1 MKEIDRDGLLLC
13 RLQGNIFASSL
24 EYCES
29 SSEIFMRRF
38 MMSKLVKEFDL
49 KAVLNDSLT
58 ISEAFQIIE
67 NEFGKT
73 SYGKVKY
80 NREVLFWIGY
90 IYRYMSYTYD
100 LSSKS
105 VYKIIK
111 PKELNERYYVYHTF
125 DCSQAI
131 ERILE
136 EKNISFDTDK
146 QNERLL
152 KMMRRIKYEK
162 EVEIT
167 NMNSD
172 YAHKLFKDFK
182 NDRSLFENED
192 DFKEYVYSKEKIDS
206 YVETKAK
213 EGYKLLAVLYKEDV
227 VGEIR
232 LKEQNLNVYELGIVL
247 KDDHYKNKGL
257 GTVALKKG
265 LDYAKH
271 VLGIQSIIVEILKT
285 NERSIHVFKKLGF
298 IYKNENDKFV
308 YYSKL
313 L

>member
-1 MKEIDRDGLLLC
+1 MKPIDRDGLLLC

-24 EYCES
+24 EYSES

-38 MMSKLVKEFDL
+38 MMSNLVKEFDL

-58 ISEAFQIIE
+58 IAEAFEIIE
-67 NEFGKT
+67 KEFGKT

-80 NREVLFWIGY
+80 NEEVLFWIGY
-90 IYRYMSYTYD
+90 LYRYMAYTYN

-111 PKELNERYYVYHTF
+111 PKEINKRYYIYHTF

-136 EKNISFDTDK
+136 EKNISFDKEK

-162 EVEIT
+162 EVKIA
-167 NMNSD
+167 NMNVE

-182 NDRSLFENED
+182 NDYSLFKNKKN
-192 DFKEYVYSKEKIDS
+192 FKEYVYSKEKIDS
-206 YVETKAK
+206 YVQKKNK
-213 EGYKLLAVLYKEDV
+213 EGYKLLAILYKEDV

-232 LKEQNLNVYELGIVL
+232 LKEKSSNIYELGIVL
-247 KDDHYKNKGL
+247 KDDKYKNKGL

-265 LDYAKH
+265 LKYAKD
-271 VLGIQSIIVEILKT
+271 VLGIHSIIVEVLKT

-298 IYKNENDKFV
+298 IYKDENDEFV